1 MPFPLSGDQR
11 FNRTMELFGTATAYS
26 EILAATGALDVQV
39 PVSIINI
46 LGTATTVSDA
56 YTLGTGPYEGF
67 EKMIVTAQTATDGFG
82 VAKITLTNAAG
93 DPAVNVLNMEF
104 SGVAM
109 LTWINDRWVPFA
121 GLQSTGSAVTLATV

>member
-1 MPFPLSGDQR
+1 MPFPVSGDQR

-26 EILAATGALDVQV
+26 EAVTATGALDVQV
-39 PVSIINI
+39 PVSIITI

-67 EKMIVTAQTATDGFG
+67 EKMIVTAQTATDGVG

-121 GLQSTGSAVTLATV
+121 GLQSTGAAVTLATV